1 MTEMFDCFSSDMV
14 IHAYQ
19 RDLCVMV
26 KLILMKLLSHVDLTK
41 KMLGLMWDFEKTEI
55 VN

>member
-1 MTEMFDCFSSDMV
+1 MTEMFDCFSSDTV
-14 IHAYQ
+14 IH
-19 RDLCVMV
+19 DLCVMV
-26 KLILMKLLSHVDLTK
+26 KLILMKLVSHVHLTK